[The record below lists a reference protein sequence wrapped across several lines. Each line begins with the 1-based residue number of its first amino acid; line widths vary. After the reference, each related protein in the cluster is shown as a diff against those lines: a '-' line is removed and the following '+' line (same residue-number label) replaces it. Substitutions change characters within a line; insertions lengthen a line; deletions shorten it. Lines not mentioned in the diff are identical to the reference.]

1 MANEEEYFEID
12 TIMIPLED
20 GTEMECAIM
29 DEFEMDGVCYVV
41 LSPIEEGDM
50 ISDEQYLYRYAED
63 GEDMIL
69 SYIEDDAELERASEY
84 YASLYDESE
93 DEE

>member
-1 MANEEEYFEID
+1 MENEEMYIEID

-29 DEFEMDGVCYVV
+29 DEFEAEGRGYIV
-41 LSPIEEGDM
+41 LSPIEEGDQ
-50 ISDEQYLYRYAED
+50 IGEDEYLYRYEED
-63 GEDMIL
+63 GDDMIL
-69 SYIEDDAELERASEY
+69 SYIDDDAELERISDL
-84 YASLYDESE
+84 YAEMCES